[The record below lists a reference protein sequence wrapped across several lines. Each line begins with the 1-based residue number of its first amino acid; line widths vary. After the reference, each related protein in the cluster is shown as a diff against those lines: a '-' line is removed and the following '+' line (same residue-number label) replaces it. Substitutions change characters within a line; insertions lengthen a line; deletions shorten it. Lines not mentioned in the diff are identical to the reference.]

1 MMGGNLKGIAMNEL
15 QFLIYTANNSQETA
29 SFSGLS
35 KNLPTYLNQ
44 TKKDLA
50 SFPRSQGLKK
60 QQYYIT
66 IFYL

>member
-35 KNLPTYLNQ
+35 KNLPTY
-44 TKKDLA
+44 
-50 SFPRSQGLKK
+50 
-60 QQYYIT
+60 
-66 IFYL
+66 